1 MIRSTIA
8 MLGLVALTAS
18 TQAGVVASQGG
29 RLVAG
34 HDANVLSTYTARE
47 QEARFAVNLAR
58 FITQRE
64 TGGNLLLIEPSAQT
78 TIHDYSPIV
87 EQSLTAAG
95 FNITV
100 TQSTDF
106 TAESLAA
113 YDGVFVGTVFDQPY
127 RTIEKGALDSYLASG
142 GGVYLFSGMGPDLDG
157 EAAALNNFLT
167 PYGLSFDPTPGPGNG
182 GYNGIYNT
190 IINSEHEIFTGITE
204 LRSANGMNLRWQE
217 GRMDAMI
224 VQYGPQR
231 EGLYGVVTNIV
242 PAPGV
247 IALSGIG
254 GLLVMRRKRA

>member
-1 MIRSTIA
+1 MVRCTIA
-8 MLGLVALTAS
+8 TLGLITVATAAH
-18 TQAGVVASQGG
+18 AGVAPATGG

-58 FITQRE
+58 FITQSN
-64 TGGNLLLIEPSAQT
+64 TGGNLLLIEPSAT
-78 TIHDYSPIV
+78 STLHDFSPAV
-87 EQSLTAAG
+87 EQSLIDAG
-95 FNITV
+95 FTITV

-106 TAESLAA
+106 TAESLANF
-113 YDGVFVGTVFDQPY
+113 DGVFVGTVFDQPY
-127 RTIEKGALDSYLASG
+127 RTIQKGALDSYLASG
-142 GGVYLFSGMGPDLDG
+142 GGVYLFSGMGPDLEG
-157 EAAALNNFLT
+157 EANALNNFLT
-167 PYGLSFDPTPGPGNG
+167 PYGLTFDTTPGPGNG
-182 GYNGIYNT
+182 GYNGIYET
-190 IINSEHEIFTGITE
+190 IINSDHEIFDGVTA
-204 LRSANGMNLRWQE
+204 LRSANGMNLRWNE

-224 VQYGPQR
+224 VQFGPQG

>member
-1 MIRSTIA
+1 MIRTTA
-8 MLGLVALTAS
+8 ATLALLALTAS
-18 TQAGVVASQGG
+18 TQAGVIAPQGG

-58 FITQRE
+58 FITQRQ
-64 TGGNLLLIEPSAQT
+64 TGGSLLLIEPSTQT
-78 TIHDYSPIV
+78 TIHDYSPLV
-87 EQSLTAAG
+87 EQSLTDAG
-95 FNITV
+95 FTITV

-106 TAESLAA
+106 TSESLAA
-113 YDGVFVGTVFDQPY
+113 YDGVFLGTVFDQPY
-127 RTIEKGALDSYLASG
+127 RTIDKGALDTYLASG
-142 GGVYLFSGMGPDLDG
+142 GGVYLFSGMGPDLIG

-167 PYGLSFDPTPGPGNG
+167 PYGLTFDTTPGPGNG

-190 IINSEHEIFTGITE
+190 VINSDHEIFTGITS

-247 IALSGIG
+247 IALGGIG
-254 GLLVMRRKRA
+254 GVLIMRRKRA

>member
-1 MIRSTIA
+1 MIRSTVAI
-8 MLGLVALTAS
+8 LGLVALTAS
-18 TQAGVVASQGG
+18 TQAGVIATQGG

-64 TGGNLLLIEPSAQT
+64 TGGNLLLIEPSAT
-78 TIHDYSPIV
+78 SSIHDFSPMV
-87 EQSLTAAG
+87 EQSLTQAG
-95 FNITV
+95 FSITV

-142 GGVYLFSGMGPDLDG
+142 GGVYLFSGMGPDLEG

-167 PYGLSFDPTPGPGNG
+167 PYGLSFDTIVGPGNG

-190 IINSEHEIFTGITE
+190 TIDSEHEIFTGITE

-224 VQYGPQR
+224 VQYGAQG